1 MSKISLFISS
11 LKDSIKDFVTGQEL
25 IEEEGEHPDDE
36 CFQDGLRDVSGGGDD
51 GAPGMTSASD
61 EEVVAFASYLGI
73 DADHHKDLL
82 WVAREALVSPLPL
95 GWKECV
101 GQGGAVF
108 FVQKDTNIVQW
119 EHPLDEYYKSLARK
133 LIQEKQ
139 SSLKRLVSIAEE
151 TLTASAPFFS
161 RAEPRDARGGEELP
175 PTRPAS
181 VPDIIL
187 LDQKRHTLASLSNI
201 ASADA
206 EAAAAA
212 AVSAISQA
220 AEAAAIRNVA
230 KFEAEAEASD
240 VRAAECH
247 HRSLASAAAY
257 AADKVGDPTRDRRRK
272 VLQFMQFLGMS
283 VHDDQHLLWIAE
295 EAANAPLPPDWEVL
309 ENDFGE
315 EYFYNRRTEHCRTT
329 HPLEEHY
336 KAVYRRH
343 KYPEAP
349 QAAASCDM
357 LQTPALLAKADAV
370 LPPALRAALDYAT
383 PLQMEPAIIVGGV
396 GLRAAASPAKSM
408 MSMAAASGDGVAAYW
423 GGYAICGCIKSIN
436 VSNSHGKEQSA
447 ARTDTAG
454 LDTSLFPEAVAPAH
468 VASSHLKISARICSE
483 CHVIP
488 YSFDL

>member
-25 IEEEGEHPDDE
+25 GEEEGEAPLDE
-36 CFQDGLRDVSGGGDD
+36 FFQGGPRDVSGGSDEGV
-51 GAPGMTSASD
+51 PGVTSASE

-82 WVAREALVSPLPL
+82 WVAREALVSPLPY

-101 GQGGAVF
+101 GAEGAVF

-133 LIQEKQ
+133 LVQEKQ

-161 RAEPRDARGGEELP
+161 RAEQREVFPPARQ
-175 PTRPAS
+175 AS
-181 VPDIIL
+181 MTDSIL
-187 LDQKRHTLASLSNI
+187 LDQKRHTQASLSNI
-201 ASADA
+201 EFADA
-206 EAAAAA
+206 EAATAAA
-212 AVSAISQA
+212 ALAISQA
-220 AEAAAIRNVA
+220 AEAAAIHNVA

-240 VRAAECH
+240 ARAAECH

-283 VHDDQHLLWIAE
+283 AHDDQHLVWIAE
-295 EAANAPLPPDWEVL
+295 EAANSPLPPDWEVL

-329 HPLEEHY
+329 HPLEDHY

-357 LQTPALLAKADAV
+357 LETSALLAKADAV
-370 LPPALRAALDYAT
+370 LPPALRAALDFAT
-383 PLQMEPAIIVGGV
+383 PLQMEPAMIIGGA

-408 MSMAAASGDGVAAYW
+408 MSLAAASGDGVAAYW
-423 GGYAICGCIKSIN
+423 GGYAVCGCIKSIN
-436 VSNSHGKEQSA
+436 VSNTYGREQCA
-447 ARTDTAG
+447 ARADAAG
-454 LDTSLFPEAVAPAH
+454 LDTSLFPAAVAPDH
-468 VASSHLKISARICSE
+468 VASSQLKISVHICSE
-483 CHVIP
+483 CRVIP
-488 YSFDL
+488 FNFDL